1 MAELRWILLGLGTLA
16 IGVIWWWSARR
27 SAQAPG
33 NAQLRE
39 STVGPVAAPV
49 PASPSSEVPHAEKRS
64 MASGEGHA
72 SAAGARAAPA
82 VGRAAPDAGE
92 GRVSPTE
99 RAEWSVSPLEPLSIR
114 TADFEDV
121 PEMDQPMMTQPDS
134 LDMTQDLGVM
144 RAARAAPGPRS
155 TAPAAATPKSAEQ
168 TPGTAKDALPAAPLV
183 RGTAREAPAMQPG
196 GAAHIPTLAS
206 PPGTSPPR
214 PVPENSDRLDAVAP
228 ANSSEKQKIVAL
240 RVCAVGETRWSG
252 ATLISTLEEHGLA
265 YGRYQV
271 YHRKHADGRSVF
283 CVASLVEPGTFDAA
297 RMASDQFRGVSM
309 FAVLPGP
316 LDPLQTV
323 DALFATARDLAR
335 DLAGTVQDAK
345 GIPFSPQRVAAL
357 REDVARFQAELG

>member
-1 MAELRWILLGLGTLA
+1 LAELRWILLGLGTLA
-16 IGVIWWWSARR
+16 IGAIWWWSVRR

-39 STVGPVAAPV
+39 STLGPVATQAPLQAPL
-49 PASPSSEVPHAEKRS
+49 PASAETPHAEKRS
-64 MASGEGHA
+64 MASGEGRA
-72 SAAGARAAPA
+72 SAGEGRSSGE
-82 VGRAAPDAGE
+82 GRAAPGE
-92 GRVSPTE
+92 GRVPPTD
-99 RAEWSVSPLEPLSIR
+99 RAEWSVSPLEPLTIR

-121 PEMDQPMMTQPDS
+121 PEMDQPMMTHPDP
-134 LDMTQDLGVM
+134 LDITQDLGTVH
-144 RAARAAPGPRS
+144 ATRAAPGPRS
-155 TAPAAATPKSAEQ
+155 A
-168 TPGTAKDALPAAPLV
+168 
-183 RGTAREAPAMQPG
+183 AREAPAMQPG

-206 PPGTSPPR
+206 PPGTPPPR

-228 ANSSEKQKIVAL
+228 ANSSEKQKIVTL

-252 ATLISTLEEHGLA
+252 AALMSTLEEHGLA

-283 CVASLVEPGTFDAA
+283 CVASLIEPGTFDVA
-297 RMASDQFRGVSM
+297 RMPNDQFRGVSM

-335 DLAGTVQDAK
+335 DLSGTVQDAK